1 MAANNGELLE
11 GKLRLAL
18 KTIQAKSYS
27 FGHRFPDTKTAK
39 SGMIPPQPGDF
50 MLLVPGKAIL
60 IECKSTNANSGL
72 IGMAHKGEVGKRQI
86 SHHKMWHR
94 SGNPSIYLWMNIKRD
109 IIEFHDGKNVVLKVD
124 KPLFIGTSKDLLSS
138 LQTIILEL

>member
-1 MAANNGELLE
+1 MAANNGEFLE
-11 GKLRLAL
+11 GKLKAVL
-18 KTIQAKSYS
+18 KVIQTNSRS

-39 SGMIPPQPGDF
+39 SGIIPCQPGDF

-72 IGMAHKGEVGKRQI
+72 ISMAHKGDVGKRQI
-86 SHHKMWHR
+86 AHHKLWHR

-124 KPLFIGTSKDLLSS
+124 KPIFIGTSKDLLSS
-138 LQTIILEL
+138 LRTIILEI